1 MSARPMANLPPLKG
15 DQAAAS
21 DPAAHVWLSASAG
34 TGKTQVLAARVFR
47 LLLRGVAPEA
57 ILCLTFTKAGAAEMA
72 QRINGRL
79 AAWVR
84 MPETELFRDLKALG
98 ETPTP
103 DLRDRART
111 LFARVLDAPGG
122 GLRIQTIHGFCQG
135 LLAAFP
141 VEAGLAPGF
150 RPLEARE
157 EAVLAREALARML
170 ETAER
175 EGRVGPVETVGA
187 LSLRL
192 GEGGAEGFLAA
203 CARAPGALEALPTGI
218 QPWLRRAL
226 DLPSGDID
234 EAIAEGVEE
243 IDEDAVVRLAGA
255 NRAWGTATGDKAA
268 TTLER
273 WIGSD
278 RAGRVA
284 LLEEL
289 MGTVFTAKG
298 EPRKASKKLT
308 DADPDYED
316 MARELGETCRYL
328 LGLAARARHADLL
341 ADALS
346 VGRDYA
352 RAYTLSKRAI
362 GAVDFDDLIRTTVE
376 LLERPGIGEWVRYKL
391 DQVTEHVLID
401 EAQDTNAHQW
411 RIVRALADEFFVGR
425 GLYAPSTRTL
435 FTVGDH
441 KQAIFGFQGTDP
453 INFQAAE
460 LHFSRRADEVAGD
473 DEWPPEERGL
483 PFNQLSLTHSFRSTT
498 PILEFVDAAIEA
510 LGEPG
515 MGMAGEVER
524 HASEVKGPGRV
535 TLWPPVVAGGSDEDE
550 EGWID
555 DAVRKV
561 ATDIARAVRRWL
573 DDGVMLESKGRR
585 LEPQD
590 IMILVKRRGDLAS
603 LIVARLYAE
612 GVPVAGVDRLRLNA
626 PLAVQD
632 LLATVRFALQPE
644 DDLSLASLLV
654 SPLIGWSQ
662 DRLMAAGHRARGSL
676 WAHLTR
682 TLPADDLAPLRQ
694 MLARADVSTPYQF
707 LEELLSGPLDGRR
720 KLIRRL
726 GTEARDPIEELLNA
740 ALTFEST
747 TTPSLQRF
755 LDWFDRGDVEIVR
768 DPSAPLDAVRVM
780 TAHGSKGLQAPLV
793 ILADA
798 TADPTASPRSIL
810 RWTPEPG
817 ALPIPVF
824 PPRAEERGGPL
835 DAVAAEIAARELAE
849 HWRLFYVAATRAEEQ
864 LVVAGAL
871 GKRAAGV
878 PPMHSWYATC
888 ARAMTALGVPEVE
901 PGDGQSRQFLGSQ
914 PQPPVAARPGTVVV
928 ATARE
933 EMRLP
938 DWVHAPAPQESRPPR
953 PLAPSQLGEDMVAD
967 PPPTPA
973 MRAAAERG
981 RLIHCLLERL
991 PPVAP
996 EQRRGAAERW
1006 LSQAA
1011 GVEDA
1016 AMRADVTGA
1025 VFAILDDPAYAPLFG
1040 PGSLAEA
1047 PIAATLANGLV
1058 VSGRVDRLLI
1068 DADEIRLIDYKT
1080 GRRAPGGID
1089 DVPAFHLAQMAGY
1102 AAALEVIFPGRR
1114 VSVALLYTAGP
1125 RLITVPDALLA
1136 AHKPGYRDREQSLA
1150 LGG

>member
-84 MPETELFRDLKALG
+84 MPETELFADLKALG
-98 ETPTP
+98 ETATP
-103 DLRDRART
+103 ELRERART

-175 EGRVGPVETVGA
+175 EGRVGLVETVGA

-192 GEGGAEGFLAA
+192 GEGGAEAFLAA
-203 CARAPGALEALPTGI
+203 CARAPGSLEALPTGI

-268 TTLER
+268 ATLER

-284 LLEEL
+284 LLDEL
-289 MGTVFTAKG
+289 VGTVFTAKG

-308 DADPDYED
+308 DADPDYEE
-316 MARELGETCRYL
+316 MARELGEACRHL

-341 ADALS
+341 ADALT

-453 INFQAAE
+453 INFRAAE
-460 LHFSRRADEVAGD
+460 LHFSRRAGEVAGD

-515 MGMAGEVER
+515 MGMGHEVER

-682 TLPADDLAPLRQ
+682 TLPAEDLAPLRQ
-694 MLARADVSTPYQF
+694 MLSRADVSTPYQF

-810 RWTPEPG
+810 RWMPEPG

-864 LVVAGAL
+864 LVVTGAL
-871 GKRAAGV
+871 GKRAAEV
-878 PPMHSWYATC
+878 PPLHSWYATC

-901 PGDGQSRQFLGSQ
+901 PGDGQSRLFLGTKPLS
-914 PQPPVAARPGTVVV
+914 PVAPRADVVSV
-928 ATARE
+928 SEVRKETK
-933 EMRLP
+933 LP
-938 DWVHAPAPQESRPPR
+938 EWIHAPAPQESRPPR

-973 MRAAAERG
+973 MRIAAERG
-981 RLIHCLLERL
+981 RLIHCLLERV

-1006 LSQAA
+1006 LTQAA

-1016 AMRADVTGA
+1016 ALRADVTDA
-1025 VFAILDDPAYAPLFG
+1025 VFAILDDPAYGPLFG

-1068 DADEIRLIDYKT
+1068 GAEGIRLIDYKT
-1080 GRRAPGGID
+1080 GRRAPGGIG
-1089 DVPAFHLAQMAGY
+1089 DVPVFHLAQMAGY
-1102 AAALEVIFPGRR
+1102 AAALEVIFPGRP

-1125 RLITVPDALLA
+1125 RLITVPEAVLA
-1136 AHKPGYRDREQSLA
+1136 IHKPGYRGGEQSLA